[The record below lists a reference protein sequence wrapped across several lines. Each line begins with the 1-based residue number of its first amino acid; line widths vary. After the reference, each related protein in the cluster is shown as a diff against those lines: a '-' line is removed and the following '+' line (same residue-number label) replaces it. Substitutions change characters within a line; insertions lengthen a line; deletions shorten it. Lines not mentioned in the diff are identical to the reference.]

1 MFANKG
7 DSGFDK
13 ARHVGRFLLA
23 LCIIAQLLSGCA
35 ATAETEL
42 PEIAAQV
49 RSYDYMEG
57 PGQDWGFSF
66 ANYSERHPP
75 EYQIPLDF
83 DYVGI
88 TQADVLSLL
97 ETPSH
102 WRKYWFRIDIS
113 PAWKEMETVEDSRL
127 KRKMM
132 GEQRNDP
139 VDDKDMFIRS
149 VKRRE
154 EYKITKLPFLLKAY
168 LVPNSMDVFLKRED
182 TPLAIK
188 EAQMRAPDTRQ
199 WIMEALVCVEGMS
212 EEEIERKI
220 QAMEVNFDVLLY
232 RNGRVY
238 SQSIIVKFDDVQ
250 REVHYPEGGIQISGE
265 SYTPFM
271 PDLTME
277 QALIYYSQIPE
288 DVLRD
293 VVLRPEQYAWY
304 RLTLHFSKDTA
315 LVYFYMHL
323 LPKSLS
329 TEDYWIFFEG
339 ENGLDFWGPRDTWRD
354 GEWSDTTMCVLMKVA
369 DGETDEEI
377 EERMQN
383 MEFIAKFSTEFA
395 GFFYWSGYDK
405 FGYPGMRFTVDIDMS
420 QIKAG
425 IETDSDD

>member
-1 MFANKG
+1 MFKKMKRAG
-7 DSGFDK
+7 IFM
-13 ARHVGRFLLA
+13 AA
-23 LCIIAQLLSGCA
+23 LCIIAQLLSVCVA
-35 ATAETEL
+35 MAEAEL
-42 PEIAAQV
+42 PEITVQV
-49 RSYDYMEG
+49 RSYDYTEG

-75 EYQIPLDF
+75 EYQNPLDF

-97 ETPSH
+97 ETPSQ

-113 PAWKEMETVEDSRL
+113 PAWKEMETVEDGRL

-132 GEQRNDP
+132 GDQENDP

-149 VKRRE
+149 VKRRYE
-154 EYKITKLPFLLKAY
+154 DEISKLPFLLKAY
-168 LVPNSMDVFLKRED
+168 LVPNSIDVFLERED
-182 TPLAIK
+182 TLLAIK
-188 EAQMRAPDTRQ
+188 EAELRAPDTRQ

-212 EEEIERKI
+212 EEEIERRI
-220 QAMEVNFDVLLY
+220 QEMEVNFDVLLY

-238 SQSIIVKFDDVQ
+238 SQSIVVGFDDVQ

-265 SYTPFM
+265 AYTPFA

-293 VVLRPEQYAWY
+293 AFLHPEQYAWY
-304 RLTLHFSKDTA
+304 RLTLHFVKDTA
-315 LVYFYMHL
+315 SAYFNMHL
-323 LPKSLS
+323 LPKSAS

-339 ENGLDFWGPRDTWRD
+339 GDGLDFWGLRGSWKD
-354 GEWSDTTMCVLMKVA
+354 GEWSNSIMCVLMKVA